1 MPETTKVKLDQSVFD
16 DAYRVKLS
24 GLRYTAIA
32 GCAVM
37 GTLLLGGVVTQLQQA
52 NELKKQEIQLKQ
64 RELDL
69 RARQH
74 TLDSLRFEYL
84 QKNMSSRQK

>member
-1 MPETTKVKLDQSVFD
+1 MPEPTKVKLAQDFLDS
-16 DAYRVKLS
+16 AYRVKLS
-24 GLRYTAIA
+24 GWRYTVIA
-32 GCAVM
+32 GCAVAGAVLLSGI
-37 GTLLLGGVVTQLQQA
+37 GTLLQQA
-52 NELKKQEIQLKQ
+52 NELKQQEIQLKQ

-84 QKNMSSRQK
+84 QKNMSNRQK